1 MTNTSLEGTESA
13 NSGDVSVANDFRKV
27 CLIRDPKSGGSCN
40 CKYIKSNKAIKLT
53 GISGTFV

>member
-27 CLIRDPKSGGSCN
+27 CLIRDPKSGGSSCYCN
-40 CKYIKSNKAIKLT
+40 IH
-53 GISGTFV
+53 